1 MVALKN
7 ILGCVVVLGITVGIR
22 NIHPF
27 SDNISE
33 YKLYT
38 GLRENSKTIF
48 HVVPLAYTVEFPRF
62 YGDVILYAPLK
73 LTSLA
78 TISIISDD
86 ETFSYVDSC
95 LLRPEEEKFSLAYCY
110 LRMLYDYSLLLPVSF
125 SSGDISYDLSNYYNS
140 DTDSITARNFYT
152 RNIDDK
158 DRKVFLEAIT
168 IQAKRDTIKVADA
181 DNNCIV
187 EVSNGK
193 TLRYLWCYKRV
204 DNLLYVVDPCV
215 PTISSAKIDLKTNEY
230 YVGTELF
237 KIQSI
242 LKKLKIPVVEEE

>member
-1 MVALKN
+1 M
-7 ILGCVVVLGITVGIR
+7 
-22 NIHPF
+22 
-27 SDNISE
+27 
-33 YKLYT
+33 
-38 GLRENSKTIF
+38 
-48 HVVPLAYTVEFPRF
+48 
-62 YGDVILYAPLK
+62 
-73 LTSLA
+73 
-78 TISIISDD
+78 
-86 ETFSYVDSC
+86 
-95 LLRPEEEKFSLAYCY
+95 
-110 LRMLYDYSLLLPVSF
+110 
-125 SSGDISYDLSNYYNS
+125 
-140 DTDSITARNFYT
+140 
-152 RNIDDK
+152 
-158 DRKVFLEAIT
+158 
-168 IQAKRDTIKVADA
+168 ADA